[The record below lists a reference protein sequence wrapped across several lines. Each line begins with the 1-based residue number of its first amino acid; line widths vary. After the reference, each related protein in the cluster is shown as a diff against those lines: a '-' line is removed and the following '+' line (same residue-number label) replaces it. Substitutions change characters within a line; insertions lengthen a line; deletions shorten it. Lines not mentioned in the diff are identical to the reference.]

1 MQKQEVILITICSVL
16 FQWEHCG
23 GGICDMLNS
32 TCVRNQVQ
40 GVKHHKNHVNYP
52 SKVQYLVIANV
63 PFFLGQEVDI
73 TERFEA
79 KNLAPIVYCELLPA

>member
-1 MQKQEVILITICSVL
+1 
-16 FQWEHCG
+16 
-23 GGICDMLNS
+23 MLNS

-52 SKVQYLVIANV
+52 SKVQYLVIFFPRRTNV
-63 PFFLGQEVDI
+63 PFFLGQEGDI

-79 KNLAPIVYCELLPA
+79 KKLAPIVYCESLPA